1 MKKDKTTI
9 QDELRSEYDL
19 KSLRVRKMGPERK
32 QFGGYAIQL
41 EPDVA
46 EAFPDAASV
55 NEALR
60 FLMRL
65 TKESNEVCPHIDSD
79 A

>member
-1 MKKDKTTI
+1 MPNK
-9 QDELRSEYDL
+9 LRSEYDL
-19 KSLRVRKMGPERK
+19 KSLQVRKMGPERK
-32 QFGGYAIQL
+32 HFGEFVVQL

-46 EAFPDAASV
+46 EAFPDASSV

-65 TKESNEVCPHIDSD
+65 TKESKEVCPHIDSD
-79 A
+79 T

>member
-1 MKKDKTTI
+1 
-9 QDELRSEYDL
+9 
-19 KSLRVRKMGPERK
+19 MGPERK
-32 QFGGYAIQL
+32 HFGEFVVQL

-46 EAFPDAASV
+46 EAFPDASSV

-65 TKESNEVCPHIDSD
+65 TKESKEVCPHIDSD
-79 A
+79 T